1 MTAELSLK
9 EIVARLEAQIAFHK
23 KKEAFHTEQEAAHR
37 ERRNAHAA
45 ELEVL
50 TRNLEALQSAASTA
64 VELASR
70 PEAAALRAPEPF
82 KDLGRRL
89 TLPRMVE
96 RIVAEKPPGQPFG
109 TNEITNAVNRRF
121 SQALR
126 RPVTPRLV
134 SITLRRMLNAGKLQG
149 VRDGKPH
156 HEALY
161 ARKS

>member
-9 EIVARLEAQIAFHK
+9 EIVARLEAQIAFHRK
-23 KKEAFHTEQEAAHR
+23 QEAFHAEQEVAHR
-37 ERRNAHAA
+37 ERRGAHAA

-50 TRNLEALQSAASTA
+50 TRNLEALQSAASTV

-96 RIVAEKPPGQPFG
+96 RVVAEKPVGQPFG
-109 TNEITNAVNRRF
+109 TNEITAAVNRRF
-121 SQALR
+121 PQALR
-126 RPVTPRLV
+126 KPVTPRLV
-134 SITLRRMLNAGKLQG
+134 SITLRRMLDAGKLRG
-149 VRDGKPH
+149 VRPGKPY
-156 HEALY
+156 HEALF
-161 ARKS
+161 ARE